1 MSADEDDGFWKGLE
15 TELGEDELQAALEEA
30 DDDEV
35 VCRECAAAFGQITEQ
50 HLGTHGKTLDAYIEE
65 HPDAPIYPE
74 APERQPGR
82 EEGYKHSEETIRRI
96 SESMTDGDD
105 A

>member
-1 MSADEDDGFWKGLE
+1 MSAEQDDDFWESIETDLE
-15 TELGEDELQAALEEA
+15 EDELQAALTGA

-50 HLGTHGKTLDAYIEE
+50 HLGTHGKTLDEYTEE
-65 HPDAPIYPE
+65 HPDAPIRPD

-82 EEGYKHSEETIRRI
+82 EEGFEHSEETIRRI
-96 SESMTDGDD
+96 SESMTGGDD